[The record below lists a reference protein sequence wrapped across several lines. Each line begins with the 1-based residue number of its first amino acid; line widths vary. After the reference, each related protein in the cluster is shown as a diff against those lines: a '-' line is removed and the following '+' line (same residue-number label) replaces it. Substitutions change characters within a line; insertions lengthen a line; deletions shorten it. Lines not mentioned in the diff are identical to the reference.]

1 MEGLQKEQ
9 VEKYLDNDFVHAY
22 KHAVEFIDRHCDS
35 KLQHQLKA
43 TRKAY
48 SLAHVLLFETLVRA
62 CNVSRVYFKSQTRE
76 WKEIEDSFE
85 ILSHIKTL
93 LPVLLPQTELEID
106 ASNELENKE
115 IQKIKNLLRSDF
127 HRVI

>member
-127 HRVI
+127 HTLI

>member
-1 MEGLQKEQ
+1 MEGLKKEQ
-9 VEKYLDNDFVHAY
+9 VKIYLDNDFVHAY
-22 KHAVEFIDRHCDS
+22 KHAVKFIDGHCDS

-48 SLAHVLLFETLVRA
+48 CLAHVLLFETLVRA
-62 CNVSRVYFKSQTRE
+62 CNVSRVYFKNQMRE
-76 WKEIEDSFE
+76 WKDIEDSFE

-93 LPVLLPQTELEID
+93 LPVLLPQTEAEID

-127 HRVI
+127 HMLN